1 MDDLPAELQQD
12 FQHRLEQEK
21 LAALY
26 QFAYGLSHEINNPL
40 TNISIRAQSL
50 LTAEKDPDRRRTLAT
65 IHTQALRAHEMI
77 ADLMLF
83 ARPPAPRKT
92 LVDLG
97 DLVNGVVQEWQSD
110 ADAQQTALIR
120 NAPPL
125 PLLADVDP
133 QQIAV
138 ACSALVRNALE
149 ALGRGGE
156 ITISLAR
163 NSAGQAEISVADSG
177 PGISP
182 EVRRHMFDPYFS
194 GREAGRGLGLGLSK
208 CWRIVQLHDGQ
219 VEVDSPPTGGAI
231 LRIRLPCQPTPRAS

>member
-1 MDDLPAELQQD
+1 MDDLPAEFQQ
-12 FQHRLEQEK
+12 RLEQEK

-40 TNISIRAQSL
+40 TNISARAQSL
-50 LTAEKDPDRRRTLAT
+50 LANEKDPDRRRTLAT
-65 IHTQALRAHEMI
+65 IHLQALRAYEMV

-83 ARPPAPRKT
+83 ARPPKLRKAQ
-92 LVDLG
+92 VDLSELIG
-97 DLVNGVVQEWQSD
+97 ELVMEWQAV
-110 ADAQQTALIR
+110 ADAQATALHWH
-120 NAPPL
+120 APVEAL
-125 PLLADVDP
+125 CAQIDP

-138 ACSALVRNALE
+138 ACGALIRNALE

-156 ITISLAR
+156 ITLGLAR
-163 NSAGQAEISVADSG
+163 NSVGQALISVADSG
-177 PGISP
+177 PGILP

-231 LRIRLPCQPTPRAS
+231 LRIALPTA